1 MVYIYNRILFI
12 LKKEGNPTIC
22 DNMDGTELSEV
33 SQSQKDKYCMILLY
47 EVSKIVKLPEAENR
61 MVAAREWRGGEIG
74 KLCSMCIKLP
84 QKKKKKK
91 TTPTNYIYT
100 HHFDKSRGGKPK
112 TLENSALLSA
122 TWEKKTA

>member
-1 MVYIYNRILFI
+1 VVYTYNRILFI

-47 EVSKIVKLPEAENR
+47 EVSKTVKPPEAENR

-74 KLCSMCIKLP
+74 KLMFNVYTVTTHTHT
-84 QKKKKKK
+84 QKKH
-91 TTPTNYIYT
+91 PQLYIHIT
-100 HHFDKSRGGKPK
+100 LIRVGGKTPK
-112 TLENSALLSA
+112 L
-122 TWEKKTA
+122 

>member
-1 MVYIYNRILFI
+1 MVYTYNRILFI

-47 EVSKIVKLPEAENR
+47 EVSKTVKPPEAENR

-74 KLCSMCIKLP
+74 KLMFNVYTVTTHTHT
-84 QKKKKKK
+84 QKK
-91 TTPTNYIYT
+91 TPTTIYT
-100 HHFDKSRGGKPK
+100 HHFDKSGG
-112 TLENSALLSA
+112 
-122 TWEKKTA
+122 

>member
-91 TTPTNYIYT
+91 PHPPTIYIHIT
-100 HHFDKSRGGKPK
+100 LIRVGGGNPK
-112 TLENSALLSA
+112 L
-122 TWEKKTA
+122 